1 MKLKFFMSEKCP
13 GCVETIDKLQ
23 KAGIEYEMINITDS
37 MKNLKEFLKFRD
49 NREEFESIKK
59 ENRVGIPMITDE
71 KTIVFFQSIEDLRV
85 FNENK

>member
-1 MKLKFFMSEKCP
+1 MKLKLFMSEKCP
-13 GCVETIDKLQ
+13 GCVEAIDKLQ
-23 KAGIEYEMINITDS
+23 KAGIEYEMINITDC

-71 KTIVFFQSIEDLRV
+71 KTIVFFQGIEDLRV